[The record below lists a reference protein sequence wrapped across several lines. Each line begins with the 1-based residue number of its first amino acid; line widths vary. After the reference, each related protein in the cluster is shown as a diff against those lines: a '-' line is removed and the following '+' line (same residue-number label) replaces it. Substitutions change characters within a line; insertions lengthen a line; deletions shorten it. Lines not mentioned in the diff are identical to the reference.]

1 MCKLA
6 KGKKKWFYCPP
17 NGLEWGEQQQPA
29 FCKSC
34 SRIGA
39 LREIRKPYQIN
50 FLTPCL
56 VKNFCY
62 TVGNQ
67 SSTIKIDTL
76 LYTQTKSTI
85 LACFLFTNFSQCP
98 HAKAA
103 VATTVRFSVWFGS
116 VWFALLAL
124 RCLCFWFRRWFAFAL
139 AWVPVPVPGPVSSK
153 QSTDCPLCPVSTV
166 HRPASGVPTSHRF
179 VLVRFV

>member
-1 MCKLA
+1 MQASKR
-6 KGKKKWFYCPP
+6 KKKWFYCPP

-103 VATTVRFSVWFGS
+103 VATTVRFSVWFG
-116 VWFALLAL
+116 LL
-124 RCLCFWFRRWFAFAL
+124 CLLCVAFAFGFGVGL
-139 AWVPVPVPGPVSSK
+139 LLLWPGSQCQCQVRSAVNSPPTVHSV
-153 QSTDCPLCPVSTV
+153 QCPLSTV
-166 HRPASGVPTSHRF
+166 QRPASPLHIGLFWFGSF
-179 VLVRFV
+179 DS